1 MIVQLHTLR
10 VKKLVQIKSKIILRE
25 FTQKCKE
32 HLNSVQIPIKI
43 GKHKLG
49 LSSRTLSDVIEK
61 HTIDHMIDYFG
72 KDKVRFKNWRGYDVI
87 IILLEE
93 TIYVNI
99 KTQEYNENLDATWL
113 FSASVVGDLQNE
125 GILDHLYCTKFEYIK
140 QNRDYL
146 EFVSGKV
153 AGPLSNV
160 ALIYYTKGE
169 KPPCRLRTE
178 FNGTH
183 CHLKNDFYE

>member
-1 MIVQLHTLR
+1 MNQ
-10 VKKLVQIKSKIILRE
+10 KSKSILKT
-25 FTQKCKE
+25 FIPKCKN
-32 HLNSVQIPIKI
+32 HLNSAQIPVRI
-43 GKHKLG
+43 GKHKLE

-61 HTIDHMIDYFG
+61 HAIDYMIDYFG

-99 KTQEYNENLDATWL
+99 KTQEYNEYLDATWL
-113 FSASVVGDLQNE
+113 FSASVVKYLKNE
-125 GILDHLYCTKFEYIK
+125 GILNRLYCIKFEYIREK
-140 QNRDYL
+140 WDYL
-146 EFVSGKV
+146 EFISGKI
-153 AGPLSNV
+153 AGPLSEVN
-160 ALIYYTKGE
+160 LIYYTKGD

-183 CHLKNDFYE
+183 CHLLNEFYE

>member
-1 MIVQLHTLR
+1 MTPT
-10 VKKLVQIKSKIILRE
+10 KSKIILKE
-25 FTQKCKE
+25 FVQKCE
-32 HLNSVQIPIKI
+32 GHLNSAQIPVRF
-43 GKHKLG
+43 GKHKLE

-61 HTIDHMIDYFG
+61 HTIDYMIDYFG
-72 KDKVRFKNWRGYDVI
+72 EDKVKFKNWRGYDVI

-113 FSASVVGDLQNE
+113 FSASVVKDLQKE
-125 GILDHLYCTKFEYIK
+125 GILEHLYCTKFEYIK
-140 QNRDYL
+140 QKRDPL

-153 AGPLSNV
+153 AGPLSDV
-160 ALIYYTKGE
+160 DLIYYAKGD

-183 CHLKNDFYE
+183 CHLLNKFYE

>member
-1 MIVQLHTLR
+1 ME
-10 VKKLVQIKSKIILRE
+10 KKHKAILMD
-25 FTQKCKE
+25 FTKQCKE
-32 HLNSVQIPIKI
+32 HLNSVKIPLRI

-61 HTIDHMIDYFG
+61 HTIDFMIDYFG
-72 KDKVRFKNWRGYDVI
+72 EDKVIFKNWRGYDVI

-99 KTQEYNENLDATWL
+99 KSQEYNEELDATWL
-113 FSASVVGDLQNE
+113 FSASVVKYLKKK
-125 GILDHLYCTKFEYIK
+125 GILEFLYCTKFDYIK
-140 QNRDYL
+140 QNRDIL
-146 EFVSGKV
+146 EIVSGKV
-153 AGPLSNV
+153 AGPLSDV
-160 ALIYYTKGE
+160 DLIYYTKGD

-183 CHLKNDFYE
+183 CHLLNEFYE

>member
-32 HLNSVQIPIKI
+32 HLNSAQIPVRI
-43 GKHKLG
+43 GKHKLE

-61 HTIDHMIDYFG
+61 HTIDYMIDYFG
-72 KDKVRFKNWRGYDVI
+72 KDRVQFKNWRGYDVI

-93 TIYVNI
+93 TIYANI

-113 FSASVVGDLQNE
+113 FSASVVKDLE
-125 GILDHLYCTKFEYIK
+125 KSGILKHLYCTKFEYIK
-140 QNRDYL
+140 QDRDYL
-146 EFVSGKV
+146 EIVAGKV
-153 AGPLSNV
+153 AGPLSDV
-160 ALIYYTKGE
+160 DLIYYTKGD
-169 KPPCRLRTE
+169 KPSCRLRTE

-183 CHLKNDFYE
+183 CHLQNEFYE

>member
-1 MIVQLHTLR
+1 M
-10 VKKLVQIKSKIILRE
+10 
-25 FTQKCKE
+25 
-32 HLNSVQIPIKI
+32 QIPVRV

-61 HTIDHMIDYFG
+61 HTIDYMIDYFG
-72 KDKVRFKNWRGYDVI
+72 EDKVQFKNWRGYDVI

-93 TIYVNI
+93 TTYVNI

-113 FSASVVGDLQNE
+113 FSASVVKYLQKE
-125 GILDHLYCTKFEYIK
+125 SILEHLYCTKFEYSK
-140 QNRDYL
+140 EDRDYL
-146 EFVSGKV
+146 EIVAEKV
-153 AGPLSNV
+153 AGPLSDID
-160 ALIYYTKGE
+160 LIYYTKGD

-183 CHLKNDFYE
+183 CHLRNEFYEITSS